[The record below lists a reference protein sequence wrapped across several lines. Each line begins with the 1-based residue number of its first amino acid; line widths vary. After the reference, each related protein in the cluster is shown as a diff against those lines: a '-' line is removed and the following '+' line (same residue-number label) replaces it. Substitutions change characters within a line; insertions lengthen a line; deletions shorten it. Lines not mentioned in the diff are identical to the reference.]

1 MDITCSICCNK
12 TINNDIKCDCCRNC
26 ICHECYSNII
36 FPNFDVV
43 ISYYMHEKPLVYK
56 CPFCVHTNVTSYIDN
71 NIHKSVINMLICY
84 KLYNEKENK
93 KLKIEIED
101 INKKLKIKNDKIEN
115 LACSLAIVT
124 NHANIFLAENKLLK
138 DKITELVRDDPVN
151 GSSHPLRENKVKD
164 LKIN

>member
-1 MDITCSICCNK
+1 
-12 TINNDIKCDCCRNC
+12 
-26 ICHECYSNII
+26 
-36 FPNFDVV
+36 
-43 ISYYMHEKPLVYK
+43 MHEKPLVYK

-124 NHANIFLAENKLLK
+124 NQANIFLTENKLLK